1 MWKLSEESKSAQV
14 SSSAGWDAVRGR
26 SFEVGSPEG
35 RPHSIHPAPARPIR
49 FRLFHLIFGVL
60 LPFLAIAI
68 EVFSGWSAEVYA
80 DPIPTRWL
88 LLLILTVPLANLTLW
103 LRFCLVHPPAR
114 IAAHPR
120 GLDVLNAVALA
131 SSLLYSV
138 LYVPIVPVAMVM
150 VIFVIGLLP
159 LAPLFGLFTAL
170 RLRQALH
177 QAHPRETSLVR
188 TGALALAIVALVNV
202 PGVATSAGLRWAA
215 SEGEQTRQR
224 GVRLLRWLGNRG
236 QMLRACHGRGGSWIQ
251 WGHGVSRE
259 EAQRA
264 YYRVT
269 GEAFETAPPPKGA
282 GRFWRN
288 WDEHQGGEQ
297 VGNRKLDGL
306 SLAVSQLDGRIDRAA
321 STSHV
326 DWTME
331 FHNASPMQQEARM
344 VLALPAGGVVSRV
357 TLWINGEPREAAFG
371 GRAQTRQAYEKV
383 VRARRDPLLVTTAG
397 PDRVLVQ
404 CFPVAPG
411 ASMRIRLG
419 VAAPL
424 RGKQLDLPRMVES
437 NFVAG
442 TERVHQVWLT
452 GDPAVE
458 GRRALT
464 DADLDRPVALAMA
477 PALTP
482 AWTPDPVEKDWIVQ
496 QRWQPASARP
506 RLIVVADA
514 SLALAPHAVRIDEQL
529 RTLAEAG
536 ARIER
541 VLASDPPARVASFDG
556 AEFEGGADNVP
567 ALELAQEMAGASQT
581 TAILWIH
588 GPQPVELSPASRL
601 LQYWRRPGGAPLY
614 AWQLVPGANQ
624 LLSALNGV
632 REVRLLGPTGLAGL
646 TPHPEPVYS
655 RLRAKT
661 GVGARGGE
669 PIAKLWAA
677 AQPWVPGSIPL
688 ASAYRV
694 VTPVS
699 GAVVLENAKQY
710 LDAGLSAPE
719 AAAVPEPATLILFL
733 IGALGVLVVRR
744 FRCQSNH

>member
-14 SSSAGWDAVRGR
+14 SSSTGWDAVRGR

-35 RPHSIHPAPARPIR
+35 RPHSIPPAPARPIR
-49 FRLFHLIFGVL
+49 FRLFHLIFGIL
-60 LPFLAIAI
+60 LPFLSIAV
-68 EVFSGWSAEVYA
+68 EVFSGWSAEIYA

-103 LRFCLVHPPAR
+103 LRFCVARPPAWSV
-114 IAAHPR
+114 AHPR
-120 GLDVLNAVALA
+120 VLDVLNAVALA
-131 SSLLYSV
+131 ASLLYSV
-138 LYVPIVPVAMVM
+138 LYLPISPLALVM
-150 VIFVIGLLP
+150 SMFFIGLLP
-159 LAPLFGLFTAL
+159 LAPFFGLFTAI
-170 RLRQALH
+170 RLRQALQ
-177 QAHPRETSLVR
+177 QAQPRETSLVR
-188 TGALALAIVALVNV
+188 SGALALAIVTLVNL

-224 GVRLLRWLGNRG
+224 GVRLLRWIGDRG
-236 QMLRACHGRGGSWIQ
+236 QMLRACHGRGGAWIG
-251 WGHGVSRE
+251 WSHGVTRE
-259 EAQRA
+259 QAQRA

-269 GEAFETAPPPKGA
+269 GEAYDTAPPPKGA
-282 GRFWRN
+282 SRFWGN

-297 VGNRKLDGL
+297 VGNRRIDGL
-306 SLAVSQLDGRIDRAA
+306 QLAVSQIDGQIDGAA

-331 FHNASPMQQEARM
+331 FHNASLLQQEART

-371 GRAQTRQAYEKV
+371 GRAQTRQAYEQV

-404 CFPVAPG
+404 CFPVPPG
-411 ASMRIRLG
+411 ASMKIRLG
-419 VAAPL
+419 IAAPL
-424 RGKQLDLPRMVES
+424 RGRQLELPRMVES
-437 NFVAG
+437 NFTARE
-442 TERVHQVWLT
+442 ERLHQVWLT
-452 GDPAVE
+452 GDRGVE
-458 GRRALT
+458 GRRTLA
-464 DADLDRPVALAMA
+464 DADLERPLALAMA
-477 PALTP
+477 PTLTP
-482 AWTPDPVEKDWIVQ
+482 AWTPDPVEKDWVIQ

-514 SLALAPHAVRIDEQL
+514 SLALAPHAARIEEQL
-529 RTLAEAG
+529 RALG
-536 ARIER
+536 NSHARIER
-541 VLASDPPARVASFDG
+541 VLASDPPARVARFDD
-556 AEFEGGADNVP
+556 AVFEGGADNVP
-567 ALELAQEMAGASQT
+567 ALELAQEMAGASQS

-588 GPQPVELSPASRL
+588 GPQPVELSPAGRL

-632 REVRLLGPTGLAGL
+632 REVHLLTGLGGL
-646 TPHPEPVYS
+646 TPQPEPLYS
-655 RLRAKT
+655 RMRGQA

-710 LDAGLSAPE
+710 RDAGLQPPE
-719 AAAVPEPATLILFL
+719 AAEVPEPSTLILFL
-733 IGALGVLVVRR
+733 VGALGVLAVRR
-744 FRCQSNH
+744 FRCQSSQ